1 MANKINRVIIV
12 GGGSAGWMSAATLS
26 NEFPNMEIALVES
39 PDVPIIGVGE
49 STLGTINQY
58 LGLLGLQDKDWMPY
72 CKATYK
78 LAIKFTDFFQKG
90 EEFYY
95 PFGIKD
101 TQNCQQGIMDW
112 FVKRVQ
118 KPDTP
123 IEDFYDCFYSCMPF
137 VRKSKIYDNVDG
149 QLPGFSF
156 KNDVAY
162 HMDAVAFG
170 QFLREK
176 YCEPRGVVHV
186 QSNIEK
192 VLLAED
198 GSVDGLVLDNGDTLS
213 ADLYIDCSGF
223 KSMLLEQALGVKFN
237 SYSDILPNNKA
248 WAVQLPYVDK
258 EAEMENVTDCTAINN
273 GWVWNI
279 PLYHRIG
286 TGYVYC
292 NKFIS
297 DEDALEEFKQHL
309 MTRLHFPRTRA
320 EVDALKFKNI
330 DIKNGV
336 HEKCWHK
343 NVVGIGLSYGF
354 IEPLESTGLLSVQ
367 EILVRLC
374 EVLHNDTINKIH
386 KDNFNYIINGIMKGF
401 QYFVGYHYTLSSRRD
416 TPYWKYV
423 TEEITM
429 DKEMLD
435 ISKNYGGSQITEI
448 AVRLLSSHYVSGD
461 FGLGG
466 MPDILVGMHGTPV
479 NPTQM
484 KVLKD
489 ILLGRNGS
497 IPEFI
502 TPQTED
508 YWNQKKEY
516 IESLSLDAPSHYAY
530 LKEKIYDGKDEDFK
544 GSNFKNTETK

>member
-1 MANKINRVIIV
+1 MPNNIKRIIIV
-12 GGGSAGWMSAATLS
+12 GGGSAGWMSAAVLS
-26 NEFPNMEIALVES
+26 KQFPNMEIALIES

-58 LGLLGLQDKDWMPY
+58 LGLLELTDSDWMPY

-78 LAIKFTDFFQKG
+78 LAIKFTDFFQKD
-90 EEFYY
+90 EAFYY

-101 TQNCQQGIMDW
+101 TQNCQSGIMDW
-112 FVKRVQ
+112 FVKKAQ

-123 IEDFYDCFYSCMPF
+123 IEDFYDCFYSSMPF
-137 VRKSKIYDNVDG
+137 VRKSKIYDNMDG

-156 KNDVAY
+156 KNDAAY

-170 QFLREK
+170 QFLRERL
-176 YCEPRGVVHV
+176 CEPRGVVHV
-186 QSNIEK
+186 KANIDK
-192 VLLAED
+192 VLIADDE
-198 GSVDGLVLDNGDTLS
+198 SISGLVLDNGDTLT

-248 WAVQLPYVDK
+248 WAVQVPYHDK
-258 EAEMENVTDCTAINN
+258 ELEMENVTDCTAIDN

-297 DEDALEEFKQHL
+297 DEDALEQFKQHL
-309 MTRLHFPRTRA
+309 MTRLHSPRSR
-320 EVDALKFKNI
+320 EEIDALTFKNI

-343 NVVGIGLSYGF
+343 NVVGVGLSYGF

-401 QYFVGYHYTLSSRRD
+401 QYFVGYHYTLSARRD

-429 DKEMLD
+429 DEEMTD

-448 AVRLLSSHYVSGD
+448 AIRLLSSHHLSGD
-461 FGLGG
+461 FSLGG
-466 MPDILVGMHGTPV
+466 MPDILVGTHNFPV
-479 NPTQM
+479 NDTQM
-484 KVLKD
+484 KVLAD

-497 IPEFI
+497 VPEFL
-502 TPQTED
+502 TAQTED

-530 LKEKIYDGKDEDFK
+530 LKEKIYGGKDEDFG
-544 GSNFKNTETK
+544 GSTLKN